1 MSQTELLT
9 ERSEVDAD
17 ADADAGENLLSAERV
32 SARAERNKKAC
43 QGVASLACNEC
54 AKQGI
59 CPILKLRSPDATPAT
74 PENLLN
80 YEDNLIVAV
89 GSDFNDFGYDFT
101 KTIQINQSNEVSPVQ
116 VLEAKPV
123 APVNDS
129 PNDIEQKSEH
139 KDIWRSFYQSDAT
152 EQKVTEPER
161 VGRLVAEK
169 PVDINAKEH
178 GISTHETE
186 GDLAGGYESRQDA
199 PEQHPEQIDRV
210 PERSPIKVD
219 SAVKSEITQGN
230 ENSQIKPSKI
240 EKKVEKIIN
249 PVPINADFLD
259 SKQSEATTTS
269 LNYVIETPEN
279 PNVVSEKN
287 VPEEMTNFRP
297 ETIKTQPIAVKIDE
311 TPRDVTPTPVV
322 QNPPKLKDNSER
334 TDKVEQIIEKTPDDI
349 KAERITK
356 NIPSVATPEVPKS
369 INSKEA
375 SVYTEALPTNTNNT
389 SLEPPKAITT
399 QVQTAKQ
406 ENLSLDTE
414 TTPITSRETPIT
426 PEKTS
431 QNQSIGLVQIRQ
443 YDDYKV
449 HEIADTDEN
458 SASEKKMTPKITHVV
473 NNTTKETK
481 NMPLLES
488 KRSELVVLEEAVR
501 DTALDVEKSEI
512 DLAEPQANYEQP
524 NHTDSRQDFQKI
536 ALVEVQDL
544 PVERQDEIDENYNVS
559 PFDNELPE
567 PTSSTHGITGWICS
581 LLATVALRSIDN
593 EVIASSKYFDRRSS
607 IAY

>member
-311 TPRDVTPTPVV
+311 TPRDVTPAPVV
-322 QNPPKLKDNSER
+322 KNPPKLKDNSES

-356 NIPSVATPEVPKS
+356 NNPSVATPEVSKI

-375 SVYTEALPTNTNNT
+375 SVYTEALSTNTNNT

-399 QVQTAKQ
+399 QVQPAKQ
-406 ENLSLDTE
+406 ENLSLDAA

-431 QNQSIGLVQIRQ
+431 QNQSIGLVQTRQ
-443 YDDYKV
+443 YDDHKV
-449 HEIADTDEN
+449 YEITDTAEN
-458 SASEKKMTPKITHVV
+458 SASEEKTTSKITHVV

-481 NMPLLES
+481 DTPLLES
-488 KRSELVVLEEAVR
+488 TRSELVVLEEAVR
-501 DTALDVEKSEI
+501 DTALDAEKLEI

-544 PVERQDEIDENYNVS
+544 PVERQDELDENHTVS
-559 PFDNELPE
+559 LFDNELPE

>member
-32 SARAERNKKAC
+32 SARAEQNKKAC

-356 NIPSVATPEVPKS
+356 NTPSVATPEVPKI

-375 SVYTEALPTNTNNT
+375 SAYTEALPTNTNNT
-389 SLEPPKAITT
+389 SLELPKAITT
-399 QVQTAKQ
+399 QVQPAKQ
-406 ENLSLDTE
+406 ENLSLDTAV
-414 TTPITSRETPIT
+414 TPITSRETPIT
-426 PEKTS
+426 TEKTS

>member
-406 ENLSLDTE
+406 ENLSLDTA

>member
-9 ERSEVDAD
+9 DRPK
-17 ADADAGENLLSAERV
+17 ADAGENLLSLERA
-32 SARAERNKKAC
+32 SARAEQNKKAC

-59 CPILKLRSPDATPAT
+59 CPLLKLRSPDATPAT

-80 YEDNLIVAV
+80 DEDNLIVAV
-89 GSDFNDFGYDFT
+89 DSDDFNDFGYNFA
-101 KTIQINQSNEVSPVQ
+101 KTIQINQSNEVSQVQ

-123 APVNDS
+123 APVNNS
-129 PNDIEQKSEH
+129 PNNIEQKSEH
-139 KDIWRSFYQSDAT
+139 KDIWQSFYQSDAT
-152 EQKVTEPER
+152 EQKVTEPEQ
-161 VGRLVAEK
+161 VDRLVAEK
-169 PVDINAKEH
+169 PVEINAKEH
-178 GISTHETE
+178 GISNHETE
-186 GDLAGGYESRQDA
+186 GDLVGGYESSQDT
-199 PEQHPEQIDRV
+199 PEQHPEQIDRLL
-210 PERSPIKVD
+210 ERSPIKVD
-219 SAVKSEITQGN
+219 SIVKPETTQSN
-230 ENSQIKPSKI
+230 ETSQIKPSKI
-240 EKKVEKIIN
+240 EEKVEKIIN
-249 PVPINADFLD
+249 PVPMNAEFLD
-259 SKQSEATTTS
+259 GKQTEATTPS

-279 PNVVSEKN
+279 PNVVDEKN
-287 VPEEMTNFRP
+287 VSEEMTNFRP

-311 TPRDVTPTPVV
+311 IPRDTAPTPVV
-322 QNPPKLKDNSER
+322 QNTPKLKDNSER
-334 TDKVEQIIEKTPDDI
+334 IDKIEQIIEKTPSTI

-356 NIPSVATPEVPKS
+356 NIPIVTTPEVSKS
-369 INSKEA
+369 INSKEV
-375 SVYTEALPTNTNNT
+375 SVYTEALPTDVNNT
-389 SLEPPKAITT
+389 SLEPPKAPAA
-399 QVQTAKQ
+399 QMQPAKQ
-406 ENLSLDTE
+406 ENLSLDTP
-414 TTPITSRETPIT
+414 TTPIILRETPIIS
-426 PEKTS
+426 EKT
-431 QNQSIGLVQIRQ
+431 
-443 YDDYKV
+443 
-449 HEIADTDEN
+449 
-458 SASEKKMTPKITHVV
+458 TPKITHVV

-481 NMPLLES
+481 NMSLLES
-488 KRSELVVLEEAVR
+488 TRSEPVVLEEAVR